1 MRKHGEATKAS
12 IAWLLSFVSLYSL
25 RGFHWLPSLY
35 LAIALRLM
43 PRLYAALPL
52 GPRGL
57 WLWPLLAAMPRDAP
71 PGRMRPLVITCRV
84 EQRNSEHTAAMPAAT
99 ARRLLPLY
107 VASCCS
113 YWRGALATVV
123 ATSRDPPPGAA
134 SGISVS
140 GHSR

>member
-1 MRKHGEATKAS
+1 MNQLSYYVTKRLIVGS
-12 IAWLLSFVSLYSL
+12 KDSSGTIINDIHLLKLSF
-25 RGFHWLPSLY
+25 
-35 LAIALRLM
+35 
-43 PRLYAALPL
+43 AACK
-52 GPRGL
+52 R
-57 WLWPLLAAMPRDAP
+57 
-71 PGRMRPLVITCRV
+71 
-84 EQRNSEHTAAMPAAT
+84 QAAMPAAT